1 MTSLVGVAISFWK
14 GGFADRFR
22 TTNRVPMSENCEIT
36 SVLADYVAEAAHRP
50 LPEEAALQ
58 ARLHLLDTMAAIV
71 SGSTLEAGRR
81 IIPHVVAQGGT
92 GLASVLASGHLT
104 TPVLAALANGIMAHA
119 DETDDS
125 HAPSLTH
132 PGCVVVPA
140 ALAAAEAKGRGG
152 AALLRAVAL
161 GYDVGTRMAMALGG
175 HRFADTY
182 HLSSHGWGG
191 PFGAAAAASAMY
203 GLDAEA
209 ARVALSYAVQL
220 ASGNRCWLRDPD
232 HVQKAFIFGGMS
244 ARSGVEAA
252 GFAAS
257 GFTGVADPIE
267 GTPGLIAAFPLTADG
282 SRAAEALGER
292 FEVTRTTIKKWCVG
306 SPLQMPLDCIDQ
318 LVREHG
324 LSEPDVA
331 SIEISLPKQ
340 RSRVAQSDMPDVNLP
355 HAMALYLVDG
365 GVTFASLHDH
375 ARMKDPEVRRVA
387 ERVAVTVRE
396 GAERGAQAH
405 FSLTATDGRAF
416 HLAPEHV
423 RGQPANPMTPEEVVE
438 KAHDLFGMVLG
449 AARSEELTRRLMM
462 RTSVQK

>member
-1 MTSLVGVAISFWK
+1 MPETSNTV
-14 GGFADRFR
+14 
-22 TTNRVPMSENCEIT
+22 T
-36 SVLADYVAEAAHRP
+36 STLAAYVAGAAQRP
-50 LPEEAALQ
+50 LPDEVALH
-58 ARLHLLDTMAAIV
+58 ARLHLLDTIAAIV
-71 SGSTLEAGRR
+71 SGSTLDAGRR

-92 GLASVLASGHLT
+92 KLASVLASGHLT

-140 ALAAAEAKGRGG
+140 ALAAAEAVGRDGETLVRG
-152 AALLRAVAL
+152 VAL

-191 PFGAAAAASAMY
+191 PFGAAAAASAIY
-203 GLDAEA
+203 GLNADA

-220 ASGNRCWLRDPD
+220 ASGSRCWLRDPD

-244 ARSGVEAA
+244 ARSGAEAA

-267 GTPGLIAAFPLTADG
+267 GTPGLIAAFPLTANA
-282 SRAAEALGER
+282 SRAVEALGER

-318 LVREHG
+318 LVREHN
-324 LSEPDVA
+324 LTEPDVA
-331 SIEISLPKQ
+331 RIEISLPKQ

-355 HAMALYLVDG
+355 HAIALYLVDG

-375 ARMKDPEVRRVA
+375 ARMQDPEVRRVA
-387 ERVAVTVRE
+387 RRVSVTVRD
-396 GAERGAQAH
+396 GAERGEQAH
-405 FSLTATDGRAF
+405 FELTTTDAREF
-416 HLAPEHV
+416 FLAPEHV
-423 RGQPANPMTPEEVVE
+423 RGQPANPMTPQEVVN
-438 KAHDLFGMVLG
+438 KAHDLFGTVMSP
-449 AARSEELTRRLMM
+449 ARAEELTDRLMNIDAENDV
-462 RTSVQK
+462 RALRPLWTL